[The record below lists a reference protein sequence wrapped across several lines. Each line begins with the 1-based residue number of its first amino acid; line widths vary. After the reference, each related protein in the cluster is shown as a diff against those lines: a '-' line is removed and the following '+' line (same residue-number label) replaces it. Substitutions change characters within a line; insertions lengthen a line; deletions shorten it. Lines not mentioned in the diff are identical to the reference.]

1 MTQGGQMVEPNDE
14 TNLPSGDELA
24 GATEPTTLAPSADEE
39 GPRGILGRHVDVRHV
54 SLVALT
60 LLAVLYTLHLAAA
73 FFLPIV
79 VAILLNL
86 LLSPIVRLIRNH
98 LRIPDPLGA
107 GIVIVV
113 LLGVVGFGAY
123 RLTPVASAWL
133 ARAPESMAMI
143 QQRIQPLRRPVERVT
158 QAAEQVER
166 ATDMDKQT
174 QEVEIK
180 GPSLTQQ
187 VFGGTTALLGA
198 ALVVIFLTYFLL
210 ASGELFLHKLVAVL
224 PQLKDKKTAVR
235 IVRETE
241 AHVSVYLVVTT
252 LINIG
257 VGVVTG
263 AALALLG
270 MPNPV
275 LWGVIAG
282 GLNFV
287 PYIGGL
293 VNTVILTLAAFLTF
307 EDTGR
312 ALMVPIVFSVIN
324 IFEGN
329 LITPWILGRQMR
341 LNTVAVFVGLV
352 FWWFLWGIP
361 GALLAVPI
369 MATIKI
375 ACDHIASLAPIGE
388 FLAEKDPRGAG

>member
-1 MTQGGQMVEPNDE
+1 MTQDRQIDPDNE
-14 TNLPSGDELA
+14 TNLPSGGGGLA
-24 GATEPTTLAPSADEE
+24 GTTDSTLPTPSADEE
-39 GPRGILGRHVDVRHV
+39 GSPGILGQDADVRHV
-54 SLVALT
+54 SLVVLT
-60 LLAVLYTLHLAAA
+60 LLAVLYTLHIAAA

-86 LLSPIVRLIRNH
+86 LLSPVVRLLRNH

-113 LLGVVGFGAY
+113 LLTVVGFGAY
-123 RLTPVASAWL
+123 RLAPAASAWL
-133 ARAPESMAMI
+133 ARAPESMATI
-143 QQRIQPLRRPVERVT
+143 QRRIQPLRRPVEQVT
-158 QAAEQVER
+158 QAAEQVEK
-166 ATDMDKQT
+166 ATDMDKKT

-187 VFGGTTALLGA
+187 VFGGTTALLSYA
-198 ALVVIFLTYFLL
+198 MVVIFLSYFLL
-210 ASGELFLHKLVAVL
+210 ASGELFLHKLVGVL

-241 AHVSVYLVVTT
+241 AQVSVYLVVTT

-257 VGVVTG
+257 VGVATG

-270 MPNPV
+270 MPNAV
-275 LWGVIAG
+275 LWGAIATV
-282 GLNFV
+282 LNFV

-293 VNTVILTLAAFLTF
+293 VNTVILALAAFLAF

-312 ALMVPIVFSVIN
+312 ALMVPIVFTVIN
-324 IFEGN
+324 ILEGN
-329 LITPWILGRQMR
+329 LITPWILGRKMR

-352 FWWFLWGIP
+352 FWWFLWGVP

-388 FLAEKDPRGAG
+388 FLAEKDPRGVA